1 MIKILLQ
8 SAVLVSLLL
17 ISSPIVSSGQELD
30 TEVQPSWW
38 SSLPMTPLMTAPGVG
53 ETLPKG
59 WTVVGGPAN
68 FEFTTNAKGQVEVH
82 GYGSAPQ
89 NAFLTS
95 AATYGDFLLEFEVFI
110 DKDGGNSGVQIR
122 SAIDGSRMFGY
133 QIEIDPSD
141 RSWSAGLYDE
151 GRRGWLASLQDNVN
165 AQEAFAPG
173 AWNHYKILAI
183 GPRIRTWINGVPAV
197 DHVDFADAR
206 GQFGFQVHSGKCDVR
221 WRNIQIADLGERTET
236 VLLDASQRLGFH
248 VTPADGL
255 STEVNGWRMNQAGV
269 RIESIHSLADIP
281 SVLTIK
287 VNFGQGTFFIELGD
301 VVSGPGY
308 SLRIPGPLGSP
319 ETPGTIRVLR
329 FADQLRVMVD
339 DVPLIPGPPDIDGA
353 LPMMLSGAL
362 DTNAVIHQVTINLPS
377 TMVSAWMKKTQ
388 AAWLKQS
395 KSSAIEN
402 GPTKTETQNV
412 EP

>member
-221 WRNIQIADLGERTET
+221 WRNIQIADLGKRTEVT
-236 VLLDASQRLGFH
+236 LLLDASQHDGFR
-248 VTPADGL
+248 TSRQKIASQL
-255 STEVNGWRMNQAGV
+255 SGWWMER
-269 RIESIHSLADIP
+269 ESRRRCSTRECESAFECPECSDDY
-281 SVLTIK
+281 SRTV
-287 VNFGQGTFFIELGD
+287 GQGT
-301 VVSGPGY
+301 
-308 SLRIPGPLGSP
+308 SLYR
-319 ETPGTIRVLR
+319 
-329 FADQLRVMVD
+329 
-339 DVPLIPGPPDIDGA
+339 DG
-353 LPMMLSGAL
+353 
-362 DTNAVIHQVTINLPS
+362 
-377 TMVSAWMKKTQ
+377 
-388 AAWLKQS
+388 
-395 KSSAIEN
+395 
-402 GPTKTETQNV
+402 
-412 EP
+412 

>member
-1 MIKILLQ
+1 MIKIPLQ
-8 SAVLVSLLL
+8 YAVLVSLLL
-17 ISSPIVSSGQELD
+17 VGLPNVSSGQEID

-38 SSLPMTPLMTAPGVG
+38 SSLPMNPLMTTPETG
-53 ETLPKG
+53 EALPKG

-68 FEFTTNAKGQVEVH
+68 FDFTTNAKGQLEVH

-89 NAFLTS
+89 NTFLTS

-122 SAIDGSRMFGY
+122 SSIDGSRMFGY

-151 GRRGWLASLQDNVN
+151 GRRGWLASLEDNVN

-197 DHVDFADAR
+197 DHLDFVDAR
-206 GQFGFQVHSGKCDVR
+206 GQFGFQIHSGKCDVR
-221 WRNIQIADLGERTET
+221 WRNIRIANLGERTET
-236 VLLDASQRLGFH
+236 ILLDASQHLGFH
-248 VTPADGL
+248 VTPENGL
-255 STEVNGWRMNQAGV
+255 SAQGDGWRMNQAGV
-269 RIESIHSLADIP
+269 RIESVHSLADVP

-287 VNFGQGTFFIELGD
+287 VNFGQGTFFVKIGD

-308 SLRIPGPLGSP
+308 NLRIPGPLGSP
-319 ETPGTIRVLR
+319 EMPGTIQILR

-339 DVPLIPGPPDIDGA
+339 DVPLIPGPPDIGGA
-353 LPMMLSGAL
+353 LPMSLSSAL
-362 DTNAVIHQVTINLPS
+362 DTNAVIHQVSINLPS
-377 TMVSAWMKKTQ
+377 KMVAAWIEKTQSAW
-388 AAWLKQS
+388 LEQS
-395 KSSAIEN
+395 KAAALGNDS
-402 GPTKTETQNV
+402 TKTEAQDV